1 MLYLLF
7 LFSSLIVITCN
18 KNNPDI
24 MSLMAGSKVGK
35 KNSIISTGMIE
46 VSGVYD
52 TYTLQKMDSI
62 CKNYASIYIWL
73 NFV

>member
-1 MLYLLF
+1 MLYLLIF
-7 LFSSLIVITCN
+7 KPYSHYFN

-24 MSLMAGSKVGK
+24 MSLMAGSKAGK
-35 KNSIISTGMIE
+35 KNSIISTAMVE

-52 TYTLQKMDSI
+52 TYTIKMDSI
-62 CKNYASIYIWL
+62 CKNYTSIYVWL

>member
-7 LFSSLIVITCN
+7 LFSNLIVITCN

-24 MSLMAGSKVGK
+24 MSLMAGSKAGK
-35 KNSIISTGMIE
+35 KNSIISTGMVD

-52 TYTLQKMDSI
+52 TYTIKDGSI
-62 CKNYASIYIWL
+62 CKNYASVYIWL